1 MNFIW
6 LVAKRY
12 FFSKRKQ
19 HAVNIITRIAV
30 AGIMTGTAGL
40 VIVLSVFNGFSNLVT
55 NLYDAFDP
63 DIKILP
69 ASGKF
74 FSIEQLDTASIRNT
88 AGVKAISL
96 TLEENVL
103 VKYNERQAVAML
115 KGTDESFLHVSK
127 IPDYLIDGRWHTDA
141 TMNNAVIGAGLAYTL
156 GLTPEDLFHH
166 LQFYFP
172 DKDATQSLNP
182 EESFRTGQAK
192 TTGVFQIQ
200 QEFDNSYVLVP
211 LGFIQALTGNDRKA
225 SALEV
230 AIDRNVDIAKA
241 KKQLMAI
248 TGDTFRILDR
258 KEQHAFL
265 FKIFK
270 SEKFAIY
277 LILGFILVLSS
288 FGIIGSLSMLM
299 IEKKNDMKTMMS
311 FGSDYVSI
319 RKIFFIDGMLLTAAG
334 LLTGLILGTLICKA
348 QQHFEFIKLGH
359 SGDFVVDAYPVAV
372 LPGDLVLIALI
383 VMGIGLLLSR
393 YIVNRMIPAL

>member
-1 MNFIW
+1 MSFTW

-19 HAVNIITRIAV
+19 HAVNIITRISV

-40 VIVLSVFNGFSNLVT
+40 VIVLSVFNGFSNLVS

-69 ASGKF
+69 STGKF
-74 FSIEQLDTASIRNT
+74 FSINELDTNAIKKT
-88 AGVKAISL
+88 EGIKAISFS
-96 TLEENVL
+96 LEENVL
-103 VKYNERQAVAML
+103 VKYNEKQAVAML
-115 KGTDESFLHVSK
+115 KGVDESFNLVSK
-127 IPDYLIDGRWHTDA
+127 MSDYLIDGNWSPEINRTEA
-141 TMNNAVIGAGLAYTL
+141 AIGAGLAYTL

-172 DKDATQSLNP
+172 DKDVTHSLNP
-182 EESFRTGQAK
+182 EEAFRSDQAK
-192 TTGVFQIQ
+192 ATGVFQIQ
-200 QEFDNSYVLVP
+200 QEFDNIYVLVP
-211 LGFIQALTGNDRKA
+211 LNFIQELTGNESKA

-230 AIDRNVDIAKA
+230 SLHENADINQVKKVLNSITRNHFKS
-241 KKQLMAI
+241 
-248 TGDTFRILDR
+248 LDR

-299 IEKKNDMKTMMS
+299 IEKKNDMKTMLC
-311 FGSDYVSI
+311 FGAEVSSL
-319 RKIFFIDGMLLTAAG
+319 RKIFLTDGMLLTSAG

-348 QQHFEFIKLGH
+348 QEHFEFIKLGH

-372 LPGDLVLIALI
+372 QAGDLLFISILVLS
-383 VMGIGLLLSR
+383 VGYFLSR
-393 YIVNRMIPAL
+393 YIVNRMINDM

>member
-1 MNFIW
+1 MSFTC

-19 HAVNIITRIAV
+19 HAVNIITRISV
-30 AGIMTGTAGL
+30 AGITTGTAGL
-40 VIVLSVFNGFSNLVT
+40 VIVLSVFNGFSNLVSS
-55 NLYDAFDP
+55 LYDAFDP

-74 FSIEQLDTASIRNT
+74 FLMNEIDTAAIRNT
-88 AGVKAISL
+88 DGVKAFSF

-115 KGTDESFLHVSK
+115 KGVDESFNRVSK
-127 IPDYLIDGRWHTDA
+127 TGHYLIDGNWISESGRA
-141 TMNNAVIGAGLAYTL
+141 EAVIGAGLAYTL

-172 DKDATQSLNP
+172 DKDVTHSLNP
-182 EESFRTGQAK
+182 EEAFRTAQAK
-192 TTGVFQIQ
+192 ATGVFQIQ

-211 LGFIQALTGNDRKA
+211 LSFIRELTGNEQKS

-230 AIDRNVDIAKA
+230 ALHETADITQV
-241 KKQLMAI
+241 KKQLSGI
-248 TGDTFRILDR
+248 TGNHFKILDR

-299 IEKKNDMKTMMS
+299 IEKKNDIKTMLCLGADVNS
-311 FGSDYVSI
+311 L
-319 RKIFFIDGMLLTAAG
+319 RRIFFTDGMLLTAAG
-334 LLTGLILGTLICKA
+334 LMAGILLGTLICKA

-372 LPGDLVLIALI
+372 QPGDLFLISLI
-383 VMGIGLLLSR
+383 VMSIGVLLSR
-393 YIVNRMIPAL
+393 YIVNRMIHGL